1 MKKEI
6 IEHLSDVLTHDDVYQ
21 AKRELKHL
29 FDEFQKSKTEAVEK
43 QRAEFD
49 KELEGLSDEEKA
61 EKHFEIQEDPLDE
74 EFDRLHREVRFTL
87 KEREEALKEK
97 LKTIYENKLS
107 IINKLEKL
115 VHEENIAKA
124 FASFNEL
131 KEEWKNAG
139 HASRNQEKELQD
151 KHSAIVK
158 EFYYNMNI
166 YKELKAYDF
175 EKNYKI
181 RKKIIQQ
188 TEALLPIKSIR
199 EKQDK
204 YHALREKWYD
214 AGPVSKEQYEEL
226 HDAWKVI
233 DDKLHDELG
242 EYYERLHEEQEENLK
257 KKKELVERIKKVDV
271 ALLNT
276 HAKWQKKTKEVL
288 DIQAEWKT
296 IGFARRKENETI
308 WKAFRAVCD
317 QFFSAKQSFYDELK
331 KEQNK
336 NKDAKMKLVE
346 EAEALKDNEDW
357 NETSNKLIK
366 LQKEWKKI
374 PPAHHRDEKV
384 LWNRFRGACNAF
396 FDHKKSHFSRVEE
409 GHADNLKLK
418 EALIE
423 ELDGLEMT
431 GNKKDDLKTLK
442 SFSERWNEI
451 GHVPFKDK
459 DKVIKKY
466 QKVLDK
472 HYKHI
477 KLNDDEKVEIL
488 FQNKIDQFK
497 GSNDPENALY
507 NEKVFLKDKIN
518 RLNSDL
524 IQYQNNMGFINSDN
538 SSLLKGLEK
547 NLAEAQSEIDL
558 LKKKVTLINKA
569 LKEIE

>member
-1 MKKEI
+1 MKNEI
-6 IEHLSDVLTHDDVYQ
+6 ISNLSEILEHEDIYQ

-29 FDEFQKSKTEAVEK
+29 FDEFEKSKAEAIEEQK
-43 QRAEFD
+43 KIFD
-49 KELEGLSDEEKA
+49 KELEDLSEEEKA
-61 EKHFEIQEDPLDE
+61 EKHFEVQADPLDE
-74 EFDRLHREVRFTL
+74 EFERLHREIRFTL

-97 LKTIYENKLS
+97 LNSIYENKIA
-107 IINKLEKL
+107 IIKKLEEL

-139 HASRNQEKELQD
+139 KASRNQEKDLHD

-181 RKKIIQQ
+181 RKKIIEQ
-188 TEALLPIKSIR
+188 TEALLPLKSIK
-199 EKQDK
+199 EKQEK
-204 YHALREKWYD
+204 YHSLKEKWYD

-257 KKKELVERIKKVDV
+257 QKKELVEKIKKID
-271 ALLNT
+271 LEFLNS

-288 DIQAEWKT
+288 DIQAAWKK
-296 IGFARRKENETI
+296 IGFARRKENEAI
-308 WKAFRAVCD
+308 WKAFRAECD
-317 QFFSAKQSFYDELK
+317 LFFSTKQAFYDELK
-331 KEQNK
+331 IEQNK
-336 NKDAKMKLVE
+336 NKEAKLKLVE
-346 EAEALKDNEDW
+346 EAEQFKDSEDW
-357 NETSNKLIK
+357 NDASDKLIK

-396 FDHKKSHFSRVEE
+396 FDHKKAHFSHMEE
-409 GHADNLKLK
+409 GHVDNLKLK
-418 EALIE
+418 EAVIE
-423 ELDGLEMT
+423 ELNSLELT
-431 GNKKDDLKTLK
+431 GVKKDDLKTLK
-442 SFSERWNEI
+442 SFSTRWNEI

-466 QKVLDK
+466 QQALDK
-472 HYKHI
+472 HYKDI
-477 KLNDDEKVEIL
+477 KLNEDEKIEIL

-507 NEKVFLKDKIN
+507 SEKVFLKDKIN

-524 IQYQNNMGFINSDN
+524 IQYENNMGFINSEN

-547 NLAEAQSEIDL
+547 NLNESQKEIDQ
-558 LKKKVTLINKA
+558 LKKKVALINKA
-569 LKEIE
+569 LKEIQ